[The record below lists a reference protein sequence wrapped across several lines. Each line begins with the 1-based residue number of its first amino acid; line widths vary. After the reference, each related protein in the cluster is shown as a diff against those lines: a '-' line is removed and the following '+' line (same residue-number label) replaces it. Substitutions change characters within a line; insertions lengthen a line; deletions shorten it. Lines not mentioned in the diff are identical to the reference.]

1 MIALSILTPSIPSR
15 AHLLAELCAE
25 VERQIGDLPVEHLI
39 LIDNKKRT
47 VGEKRQAL
55 LNSAIGEYIA
65 FVDDDDRI
73 RPGYVQSILDGIK
86 NRTDVIT
93 FDQMA
98 YFDGVEGKVVF
109 THGHAND
116 EWKPGQITDRA
127 AWHVCAWR
135 TQVARRS
142 TFPSTN
148 YGEDWAWAEPLNRM
162 PISEHY
168 IDKILHEYHYRTEV
182 SEAHPEPTTE

>member
-55 LNSAIGEYIA
+55 LNAAQGKYIA

-73 RPGYVQSILDGIK
+73 RPGYVEAILKAIESDPH
-86 NRTDVIT
+86 VIT
-93 FDQMA
+93 FEQA
-98 YFDGVEGKVVF
+98 AHFDGIGGKVNF
-109 THGHAND
+109 RHGQDNQ
-116 EWKPGQITDRA
+116 EWRAGEITQRA
-127 AWHVCAWR
+127 AWHVCAWSA
-135 TQVARRS
+135 QVARRS
-142 TFPSTN
+142 TFPMSN
-148 YGEDWAWAEPLNRM
+148 YGEDWAWAEPLNRL
-162 PISEHY
+162 SLVEYH

-182 SEAHPEPTTE
+182 SEAHPEPTSE